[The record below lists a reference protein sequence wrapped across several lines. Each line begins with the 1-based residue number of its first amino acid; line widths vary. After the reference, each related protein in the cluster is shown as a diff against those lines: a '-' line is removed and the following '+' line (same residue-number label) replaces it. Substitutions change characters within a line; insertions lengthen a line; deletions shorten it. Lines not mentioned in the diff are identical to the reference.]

1 MTMKSDV
8 KERCWLCSEVE
19 MRVDEWPYVKKLGK
33 FCFCHNL
40 LLNKII
46 YTNSLKKND

>member
-19 MRVDEWPYVKKLGK
+19 MRVEAACIFFGSQNYKPQIPK
-33 FCFCHNL
+33 FYQF
-40 LLNKII
+40 
-46 YTNSLKKND
+46 